1 MQKSIARNFLF
12 KLILNIFNIVIPVL
26 VGPYLA
32 RKLGPDQMGVFNYSQ
47 TIFTYFF
54 IFASFGVYQYG
65 IRELSNV
72 KNDKNR
78 FEKVFTSI
86 FLISTITNVLTLVV
100 YYIFIY
106 FSKNEMLFI
115 PYMILSFNFF
125 SNIFYVEWVN
135 EALENFDFISIKT
148 MVVKSI
154 YVVAIFLVVNS
165 SKDLNQ
171 YMIVLGLTT
180 FLNNMLS
187 YIYIKKDVK
196 FNFNGLKFLEHIKA
210 MFMIVILSNVAVLY
224 TQLDKLMIGKF
235 MNMDSVA
242 FYNIAQQI
250 SMMIS
255 ALMLTFI
262 NVTVP
267 RLTNY
272 SANKE
277 NDKYESLLSN
287 VSKIYFMFL
296 FPICIGMFVLS
307 KQIILLYGGKQYI
320 DAIPIFSVF
329 SIYVITI
336 GYESILTNQI
346 LYIKGKER
354 ELVVIGLVG
363 GVINLIMNILLIK
376 FNILEAKMFIF
387 TTMLSNIIA
396 ILAQNYCVR
405 KHFNMK
411 FNIFSLDKLKYLF
424 ISLIFIPI
432 SLFIKSL
439 SLNIIL
445 TCLFIIIINSSLYF
459 FILYIIKDKT
469 FNNVLKSLLNKVK
482 IRFKR

>member
-1 MQKSIARNFLF
+1 MQKSIVRNFLF
-12 KLILNIFNIVIPVL
+12 KFILNIFNIVIPVL

-32 RKLGPDQMGVFNYSQ
+32 RKLGPDQMGIFNYSQ

-72 KNDKNR
+72 KNNRNR
-78 FEKVFTSI
+78 FQRVFTSI
-86 FLISTITNVLTLVV
+86 FLISTITNILTLII
-100 YYIFIY
+100 YYIFIC
-106 FSKNEMLFI
+106 FSKNKILFI
-115 PYMILSFNFF
+115 PCMILSFNFF

-148 MVVKSI
+148 IIVKSI
-154 YVVAIFLVVNS
+154 YIILIFLAVKS
-165 SKDLNQ
+165 SNDLNQ

-180 FLNNMLS
+180 FLNNILS
-187 YIYIKKDVK
+187 YIYIKRKVK
-196 FNFNGLKFLEHIKA
+196 FDFCELKFLKHIKS
-210 MFMIVILSNVAVLY
+210 MFMIVILSNTAVLY
-224 TQLDKLMIGKF
+224 TQLDKLMIGNF
-235 MNMDSVA
+235 INMDAVA

-255 ALMLTFI
+255 GLMLTFI

-277 NDKYESLLSN
+277 NDKYENLLSN
-287 VSKIYFMFL
+287 ISKIYFMFL
-296 FPICIGMFVLS
+296 FPICIGMFTLS
-307 KQIILLYGGKQYI
+307 KQIILLYGGNQYV
-320 DAIPIFSVF
+320 DAIPIFSIF
-329 SIYVITI
+329 SIYVITL

-354 ELVVIGLVG
+354 ELVVIGLIG
-363 GVINLIMNILLIK
+363 GVINLIMNVLLVK
-376 FNILEAKMFIF
+376 FNILEPKMFIF
-387 TTMLSNIIA
+387 TTMVSNI
-396 ILAQNYCVR
+396 LVVLFQNYYV
-405 KHFNMK
+405 KKYFEIN

-432 SLFIKSL
+432 SLFIKNL
-439 SLNIIL
+439 NLNIIL
-445 TCLFIIIINSSLYF
+445 TCLFIVILNSSLYF
-459 FILYIIKDKT
+459 LILY
-469 FNNVLKSLLNKVK
+469 VLKDDVFNEILKKFKSK
-482 IRFKR
+482 IKFKR

>member
-1 MQKSIARNFLF
+1 MQKSIAKNFLF

-32 RKLGPDQMGVFNYSQ
+32 RKLGPDQMGIFNYAQ

-78 FEKVFTSI
+78 FQRVFTSI
-86 FLISTITNVLTLVV
+86 FFISTITNVLTLVV

-187 YIYIKKDVK
+187 YIYIKKDIK

-210 MFMIVILSNVAVLY
+210 MFMIVILSNAAVLY

-235 MNMDSVA
+235 MNMDAVA

-250 SMMIS
+250 SIMIS

-277 NDKYESLLSN
+277 DDKYESLLSN

-307 KQIILLYGGKQYI
+307 KQIILLYGGQQYI

-363 GVINLIMNILLIK
+363 GIINLIMNILLIK

-387 TTMLSNIIA
+387 TTMLSNIIV

-405 KHFNMK
+405 KYFNMR

-469 FNNVLKSLLNKVK
+469 FNNVLKSLLNKIK
-482 IRFKR
+482 IRLK